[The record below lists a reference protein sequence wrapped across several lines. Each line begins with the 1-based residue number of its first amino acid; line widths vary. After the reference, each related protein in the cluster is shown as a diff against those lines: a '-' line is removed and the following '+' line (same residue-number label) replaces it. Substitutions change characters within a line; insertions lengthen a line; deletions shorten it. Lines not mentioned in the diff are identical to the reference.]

1 MVVKREAS
9 RARTPICQPAN
20 RTVPHRREV
29 FIKKLEHRVSRGQY
43 RLLNNRHVTQCTWVS
58 FLVTLTWLLGSNP
71 ASSVEPVVI
80 PPGNSEK
87 CAEALSAGQRQV
99 SLQGLPPSFS
109 LLNWNVEKAKDP
121 SLVSEFAE
129 LARLSDLIFLQEAVP
144 LKKTQTVIE
153 QSLFEA
159 FVRGYVQNEIET
171 GVLTLARTPHLVHCQ
186 LLATEPWL
194 RTPKATSVTL
204 YPLAD
209 SDDTL
214 LTVNLHAV
222 NFSFGVTAYQG
233 QLDKA
238 AELIRGHEGPVI
250 FGGDLNTWSD
260 RRQGVLDSLADELGL
275 IPIPF
280 SPDHRT
286 TQFGKPLDHLFVR
299 GLAWQST
306 KTKEVST
313 SDHNPLLATLRRE
326 DP

>member
-1 MVVKREAS
+1 MTS
-9 RARTPICQPAN
+9 
-20 RTVPHRREV
+20 
-29 FIKKLEHRVSRGQY
+29 
-43 RLLNNRHVTQCTWVS
+43 VS
-58 FLVTLTWLLGSNP
+58 FTRHPGRVIMAMLATILATYGISAAQAENP
-71 ASSVEPVVI
+71 ADRADRVDNRVYKEWPLIVTADHAD
-80 PPGNSEK
+80 G
-87 CAEALSAGQRQV
+87 CGQALALGQQA
-99 SLQGLPPSFS
+99 QQDGGLAATFS

-121 SLVSEFAE
+121 SLVREFAE

-159 FVRGYVQNEIET
+159 FVRGYVQNEVET

-209 SDDTL
+209 SNDTL

-222 NFSFGVTAYQG
+222 NFSFGVKAYQG

-250 FGGDLNTWSD
+250 FGGDL
-260 RRQGVLDSLADELGL
+260 GL
-275 IPIPF
+275 
-280 SPDHRT
+280 
-286 TQFGKPLDHLFVR
+286 
-299 GLAWQST
+299 
-306 KTKEVST
+306 E
-313 SDHNPLLATLRRE
+313 
-326 DP
+326 

>member
-1 MVVKREAS
+1 MSIAS
-9 RARTPICQPAN
+9 
-20 RTVPHRREV
+20 
-29 FIKKLEHRVSRGQY
+29 
-43 RLLNNRHVTQCTWVS
+43 VS
-58 FLVTLTWLLGSNP
+58 FTRHPGRVIMAMLATILATYGIFVAQAENP
-71 ASSVEPVVI
+71 ADR
-80 PPGNSEK
+80 
-87 CAEALSAGQRQV
+87 AERVDNEWPLIVTADHSDECGQALALGQQA
-99 SLQGLPPSFS
+99 QQDGGLAATFS

-144 LKKTQTVIE
+144 LKKTRTVIE

-159 FVRGYVQNEIET
+159 FVRGYVQNEVET

-222 NFSFGVTAYQG
+222 NFSFGVKAYQG
-233 QLDKA
+233 QLDRA
-238 AELIRGHEGPVI
+238 AALIRGHEGPVI

-260 RRQGVLDSLADELGL
+260 RRQGVLDSLADELEL
-275 IPIPF
+275 IPVPF

-286 TQFGKPLDHLFVR
+286 TQFGKPLDHLFMR

-306 KTKEVST
+306 KTIEVST
-313 SDHNPLLATLRRE
+313 SDHNPLFATLRRE

>member
-1 MVVKREAS
+1 MSIAS
-9 RARTPICQPAN
+9 
-20 RTVPHRREV
+20 
-29 FIKKLEHRVSRGQY
+29 
-43 RLLNNRHVTQCTWVS
+43 VS
-58 FLVTLTWLLGSNP
+58 FTRHPGRVIMAMLATILATYGIFVAQAENP
-71 ASSVEPVVI
+71 ADR
-80 PPGNSEK
+80 
-87 CAEALSAGQRQV
+87 AERVDNEWPLIVTADHSDECGQALALGQQA
-99 SLQGLPPSFS
+99 QQDGGLAATFS

-144 LKKTQTVIE
+144 LKKTRTVIE

-159 FVRGYVQNEIET
+159 FVRGYVQNEVET

-222 NFSFGVTAYQG
+222 NFSFGVKAYQG

-260 RRQGVLDSLADELGL
+260 RRQDVLDSLADELGI
-275 IPIPF
+275 IPVPF

-286 TQFGKPLDHLFVR
+286 TQFGRPLDHLFVR

>member
-1 MVVKREAS
+1 MS
-9 RARTPICQPAN
+9 MT
-20 RTVPHRREV
+20 
-29 FIKKLEHRVSRGQY
+29 S
-43 RLLNNRHVTQCTWVS
+43 VS
-58 FLVTLTWLLGSNP
+58 FTRHPGRVIMAMLATILATYGISAAQAENP
-71 ASSVEPVVI
+71 ADRTDRVDNRVYKEWPLIVTADHADEC
-80 PPGNSEK
+80 GQ
-87 CAEALSAGQRQV
+87 ALALGQQA
-99 SLQGLPPSFS
+99 QQDGGLAATFS

-159 FVRGYVQNEIET
+159 FVRGYVQNEVET

-204 YPLAD
+204 YPLAE
-209 SDDTL
+209 SDNTL

-222 NFSFGVTAYQG
+222 NFSFGVKAYQG

-238 AELIRGHEGPVI
+238 AELIRSHEEPVI

-275 IPIPF
+275 IPVPF

>member
-1 MVVKREAS
+1 MTS
-9 RARTPICQPAN
+9 
-20 RTVPHRREV
+20 
-29 FIKKLEHRVSRGQY
+29 
-43 RLLNNRHVTQCTWVS
+43 VS
-58 FLVTLTWLLGSNP
+58 FTRHAGRVIAALLATILATYGISAAQAENP
-71 ASSVEPVVI
+71 ADRTDRVDEEWPLIVTADHAD
-80 PPGNSEK
+80 E
-87 CAEALSAGQRQV
+87 CEQALALGQQA
-99 SLQGLPPSFS
+99 QQDGGLAATFS

-159 FVRGYVQNEIET
+159 FVRGYVQNEVET

-209 SDDTL
+209 SDETL

-222 NFSFGVTAYQG
+222 NFSFGVKAYQE

-260 RRQGVLDSLADELGL
+260 RRQGVLHSLANELGL